1 MQKFELGYSIH
12 DQGDGSVSVLFFPD
26 RQSAEADEEKE
37 KEEEYG
43 TCWGEKCASAQ
54 ILAIVDG
61 KICLQITEYKWDD
74 LKKYVPVVTYVPLK
88 EVA

>member
-12 DQGDGSVSVLFFPD
+12 DCGDGSVSVRFFPD
-26 RQSAEADEEKE
+26 RESALADEEKDR
-37 KEEEYG
+37 EEG
-43 TCWGEKCASAQ
+43 ITCWGEPCASAK

-61 KICLQITEYKWDD
+61 KICMQITEYKWDD